1 MRRLTRGAPS
11 ADMRRVW
18 AAQERLARAGTRA
31 KGARKLRSLDL
42 WEIRAGQFRLFFCP
56 VPGQRVLAVGSVVV
70 KSSRRIKMAKLQ
82 QIERAVHRWRDTLG
96 DER

>member
-1 MRRLTRGAPS
+1 MDDARWIS
-11 ADMRRVW
+11 
-18 AAQERLARAGTRA
+18 AAQDRLARNGTRA
-31 KGARKLRSLDL
+31 EGTKKLRALDL